1 MLTDKALRKQVSLEI
16 CGMYRP
22 FSIMFIIFTHFLIHM
37 EFIAAR
43 FPFLELLAIF
53 WSVPGSKNLT
63 QYVGNFENSQIFAGE
78 RNILNPKIN
87 SHTKTNLKIN

>member
-16 CGMYRP
+16 CGVYSP
-22 FSIMFIIFTHFLIHM
+22 FAIIFIIFTHFLIHM

-43 FPFLELLAIF
+43 FPFLESLPIF
-53 WSVPGSKNLT
+53 WSVPGLKINK
-63 QYVGNFENSQIFAGE
+63 YVRNFENSQIFAGGQ
-78 RNILNPKIN
+78 NILNPKIN

>member
-1 MLTDKALRKQVSLEI
+1 MFTDKALRKQASLEI
-16 CGMYRP
+16 CGVYNP
-22 FSIMFIIFTHFLIHM
+22 FAIIFIIFTHFLIHM

-43 FPFLELLAIF
+43 FLV
-53 WSVPGSKNLT
+53 STRVKKLT
-63 QYVGNFENSQIFAGE
+63 KYVGNFENSQIFARE